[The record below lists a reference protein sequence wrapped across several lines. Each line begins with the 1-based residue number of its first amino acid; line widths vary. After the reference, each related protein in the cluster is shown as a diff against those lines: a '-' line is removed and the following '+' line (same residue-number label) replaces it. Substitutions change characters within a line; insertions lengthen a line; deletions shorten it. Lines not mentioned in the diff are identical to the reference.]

1 MANLQ
6 IKNVPEPLHE
16 ELRRRAAGRSMT
28 VRDYVLEL
36 IRDDQRRPT
45 MEEWLEELDRR
56 EPIDIGGSAADLVK
70 AGRDER
76 DEQLARARRR

>member
-1 MANLQ
+1 
-6 IKNVPEPLHE
+6 
-16 ELRRRAAGRSMT
+16 
-28 VRDYVLEL
+28 
-36 IRDDQRRPT
+36 